1 MVLLWHKSMS
11 IYKIQ
16 NSKAEQLN
24 LNTNG
29 FGSEFALRD
38 FFAENDN
45 LYNILG
51 IKFLAKEYQ
60 IPNGRIDT
68 LGIDENGSP
77 VIIEYKWKE
86 NDDVL
91 SQGLFYLDWLR
102 NNKPHFELIV
112 KNLLGND
119 TEVVWGKP
127 RVVLIAQGF
136 NRYIKSAVRAIQNV
150 ELKTYN
156 VYEGGILQIENEYSP
171 YPDTVREVKQKA
183 VTQNSEEAE
192 YNLEY
197 HLNITSKALQEKY
210 QLIREMLLQLP
221 NVEEVSE
228 QKSGI
233 TYRTTKSF
241 ARFEFRV
248 NSIQVLVKEPSYAI
262 DTADTVKDVT
272 KNNWGYLGAIKLT
285 DDLDTQAVFE
295 IIKAS
300 YTSTL

>member
-1 MVLLWHKSMS
+1 MS
-11 IYKIQ
+11 IYKI
-16 NSKAEQLN
+16 NNNKANQLP
-24 LNTNG
+24 LKQNG
-29 FGSEFALRD
+29 FGNEFALRD

-102 NNKPHFELIV
+102 NNKPHFELIARN
-112 KNLLGND
+112 KLGND
-119 TEVVWGKP
+119 TEVLWSKP

-156 VYEGGILQIENEYSP
+156 VYEDNILQIENEYSP
-171 YPDTVREVKQKA
+171 YPEVAREIKSVVNDNQ
-183 VTQNSEEAE
+183 EAE
-192 YNLEY
+192 ETYNLEY
-197 HLNITSKALQEKY
+197 HLNKTSEKLQEKF
-210 QLIREMLLQLP
+210 QELREMLLQLP
-221 NVEEVSE
+221 DVEEILE

-233 TYRTTKSF
+233 TYRTTRSF
-241 ARFEFRV
+241 SRFEFRA
-248 NSIQVLVKEPSYAI
+248 NSIQILIRDPKYEIDIHAI
-262 DTADTVKDVT
+262 VKDVT
-272 KNNWGYLGAIKLT
+272 NNNWGYLGAIKFT
-285 DDLDTQAVFE
+285 EDLDVANVFG

-300 YTSTL
+300 YSSTL

>member
-1 MVLLWHKSMS
+1 MS
-11 IYKIQ
+11 IYKI
-16 NSKAEQLN
+16 NNNKATQLS
-24 LNTNG
+24 LKQTG
-29 FGSEFALRD
+29 FGNEFALRD

-102 NNKPHFELIV
+102 SNKPHFELIT
-112 KNLLGND
+112 KSKLGND
-119 TEVVWGKP
+119 TEVLWSKP

-156 VYEGGILQIENEYSP
+156 VYEDNILQIENEYSP
-171 YPDTVREVKQKA
+171 YPETIKEVKTAA
-183 VTQNSEEAE
+183 VTVDDSEEV
-192 YNLEY
+192 YSLES
-197 HLNITSKALQEKY
+197 HISKTSEAIGTKFSEL
-210 QLIREMLLQLP
+210 RELLLTLP
-221 NVEEVSE
+221 NVEEVSD

-241 ARFEFRV
+241 ARFEFRT
-248 NSIQVLVKEPSYAI
+248 NSIQVLVRDPRYDI
-262 DTADTVKDVT
+262 DTQGMVKDVT
-272 KNNWGYLGAIKLT
+272 ANRWGYLGAIKFT
-285 DDLDTQAVFE
+285 EDMDVAKVFE
-295 IIKAS
+295 IVKAS
-300 YTSTL
+300 YSSTL

>member
-1 MVLLWHKSMS
+1 MS
-11 IYKIQ
+11 IYKL
-16 NSKAEQLN
+16 NNNKSEQLT
-24 LNTNG
+24 LKKDG
-29 FGSEFALRD
+29 FGNEFTLRD

-68 LGIDENGSP
+68 IGIDENGSP

-112 KNLLGND
+112 RDKLGGD
-119 TEVVWGKP
+119 VEILWSKP

-156 VYEGGILQIENEYSP
+156 LYEGDILQIENEYSP
-171 YPDTVREVKQKA
+171 YPETTRETKTTAEKPP
-183 VTQNSEEAE
+183 EED
-192 YNLEY
+192 YSLEY
-197 HLNITSKALQEKY
+197 HLNVTSEVLQNKFEE
-210 QLIREMLLQLP
+210 IRGMLLQLP
-221 NVEEVSE
+221 NIEEIAD

-233 TYRTTKSF
+233 TYIPLMSLNR
-241 ARFEFRV
+241 RV
-248 NSIQVLVKEPSYAI
+248 LLMKTIIPS
-262 DTADTVKDVT
+262 
-272 KNNWGYLGAIKLT
+272 
-285 DDLDTQAVFE
+285 
-295 IIKAS
+295 
-300 YTSTL
+300 

>member
-1 MVLLWHKSMS
+1 MP
-11 IYKIQ
+11 IYKI
-16 NSKAEQLN
+16 NDNKAQQLN
-24 LNTNG
+24 LRQSG
-29 FGSEFALRD
+29 FGNEFTLRD

-102 NNKPHFELIV
+102 NNKPHFELIA
-112 KNLLGND
+112 KNILGND
-119 TEVVWGKP
+119 TEVRWNKP
-127 RVVLIAQGF
+127 RVVLLAQGF

-156 VYEGGILQIENEYSP
+156 VYDGDILQIENEYSP
-171 YPDTVREVKQKA
+171 FPEVVRATARQTAEVAEEDTVF
-183 VTQNSEEAE
+183 S
-192 YNLEY
+192 LDY
-197 HLNITSKALQEKY
+197 HLTKTSEALKSKFEEM
-210 QLIREMLLQLP
+210 REMLLQLP
-221 NVEEVSE
+221 GVEEIVE
-228 QKSGI
+228 QTSGI

-248 NSIQVLVKEPSYAI
+248 NSIQILVREPKYAI
-262 DTADTVKDVT
+262 DVQGLVKDVS
-272 KNNWGYLGAIKLT
+272 NNKWGYLGAIKFTEET
-285 DDLDTQAVFE
+285 DIAPVLE
-295 IIKAS
+295 IVKAS
-300 YTSTL
+300 YSSTL

>member
-1 MVLLWHKSMS
+1 MS
-11 IYKIQ
+11 VYKIK
-16 NSKAEQLN
+16 NNTAEQLN
-24 LNTNG
+24 LKHNG
-29 FGSEFALRD
+29 FGNEFALRD

-51 IKFLAKEYQ
+51 IRFLAKEYQ

-102 NNKPHFELIV
+102 NNKPHFELIA
-112 KNLLGND
+112 KNIFGSD
-119 TEVVWGKP
+119 TEVLWSKP

-156 VYEGGILQIENEYSP
+156 VYDGDILQIENEYSP
-171 YPDTVREVKQKA
+171 FPEMVRETKNTPV
-183 VTQNSEEAE
+183 NDESEEV
-192 YNLEY
+192 YNLES
-197 HLNITSKALQEKY
+197 HLCKTKEDVRVKFSEL
-210 QLIREMLLQLP
+210 REMILALP
-221 NVEEVSE
+221 NVEEMAE

-241 ARFEFRV
+241 TRFEFRAH
-248 NSIQVLVKEPSYAI
+248 SIQILVREPKYDVDI
-262 DTADTVKDVT
+262 QGVVKDVT
-272 KNNWGYLGAIKLT
+272 NNKWGYLGAIKFT
-285 DDLDTQAVFE
+285 EELDIAQIFAIV
-295 IIKAS
+295 KAS
-300 YTSTL
+300 YLSTL

>member
-1 MVLLWHKSMS
+1 MS
-11 IYKIQ
+11 VYKI
-16 NSKAEQLN
+16 NNNIAEQLN
-24 LNTNG
+24 LKQNG
-29 FGSEFALRD
+29 FGNEFALRD

-112 KNLLGND
+112 KNILGNG
-119 TEVVWGKP
+119 TEILWNKP
-127 RVVLIAQGF
+127 RVILVAQGF

-156 VYEGGILQIENEYSP
+156 VYEGDILQIENEYSP
-171 YPDTVREVKQKA
+171 FPEVIKKPKQ
-183 VTQNSEEAE
+183 TTINTSETEE
-192 YNLEY
+192 TYNLEY
-197 HLNITSKALQEKY
+197 HLNQTSKVLQDKFQE
-210 QLIREMLLQLP
+210 IREMLLQLP
-221 NVEEVSE
+221 NVEEALE

-241 ARFEFRV
+241 TRFEFRT
-248 NSIQVLVKEPSYAI
+248 NSIQILIRESRYDI
-262 DTADTVKDVT
+262 DMQGIVKDVS
-272 KNNWGYLGAIKLT
+272 NNKWGYLGAIKFT
-285 DDLDTQAVFE
+285 EDLDDTQVFE
-295 IIKAS
+295 IVKAS
-300 YTSTL
+300 YSSTL

>member
-1 MVLLWHKSMS
+1 MP
-11 IYKIQ
+11 IYKINDNRAQ
-16 NSKAEQLN
+16 QLN
-24 LNTNG
+24 LNQSG
-29 FGSEFALRD
+29 FGNEFALRD

-102 NNKPHFELIV
+102 NNKPHFELIAR
-112 KNLLGND
+112 NILGND
-119 TEVVWGKP
+119 TEVLWSKP

-156 VYEGGILQIENEYSP
+156 VYESGILQIENEYSP
-171 YPDTVREVKQKA
+171 YPEVTRA
-183 VTQNSEEAE
+183 TRPVVETTEEDVI
-192 YNLEY
+192 YNLDY
-197 HLNITSKALQEKY
+197 HLAKTSEVLKDKFEEM
-210 QLIREMLLQLP
+210 REMLLQLP
-221 NVEEVSE
+221 GVEEITE

-241 ARFEFRV
+241 TRFEFRT
-248 NSIQVLVKEPSYAI
+248 SSLQILVREPKYAI
-262 DTADTVKDVT
+262 DTDSIVKDVT
-272 KNNWGYLGAIKLT
+272 NNKWGYLGAIKFT
-285 DDLDTQAVFE
+285 EEMDTAPVFE

-300 YTSTL
+300 YNSTL

>member
-1 MVLLWHKSMS
+1 
-11 IYKIQ
+11 
-16 NSKAEQLN
+16 
-24 LNTNG
+24 
-29 FGSEFALRD
+29 
-38 FFAENDN
+38 
-45 LYNILG
+45 LG

-102 NNKPHFELIV
+102 NNKPHFDLIV
-112 KNLLGND
+112 KNILGN
-119 TEVVWGKP
+119 EVEVIWNKP
-127 RVVLIAQGF
+127 RVILIAQGF

-156 VYEGGILQIENEYSP
+156 VYDGNILQIENEYSP
-171 YPDTVREVKQKA
+171 YPEIIKEIKQKT
-183 VTQNSEEAE
+183 VESDIEET
-192 YNLEY
+192 YNLKY
-197 HLNITSKALQEKY
+197 HLNQTSTLLANKFQE
-210 QLIREMLLQLP
+210 IREMLLQLP

-241 ARFEFRV
+241 TRFDFR
-248 NSIQVLVKEPSYAI
+248 STYIQVLVRDCEYGI
-262 DTADTVKDVT
+262 DNEGIVKDVT
-272 KNNWGYLGAIKLT
+272 NNKWGYLGSIKLT
-285 DDLDTQAVFE
+285 EELSPESVFLIVKE
-295 IIKAS
+295 S
-300 YTSTL
+300 YNSTI

>member
-1 MVLLWHKSMS
+1 MS
-11 IYKIQ
+11 IYKL
-16 NSKAEQLN
+16 NNNKSEQLT
-24 LNTNG
+24 LKKDG
-29 FGSEFALRD
+29 FGNEFTLRD

-68 LGIDENGSP
+68 IGIDENGSP

-112 KNLLGND
+112 RDKLGGD
-119 TEVVWGKP
+119 VEILWSKP

-156 VYEGGILQIENEYSP
+156 LYEGDILQIENEYSP
-171 YPDTVREVKQKA
+171 YPETTREAKITAEKP
-183 VTQNSEEAE
+183 SEED
-192 YNLEY
+192 YSLEY
-197 HLNITSKALQEKY
+197 HLNVTSEVLQNKFEE
-210 QLIREMLLQLP
+210 IRGMLLQLP
-221 NVEEVSE
+221 NIEEIAD

-233 TYRTTKSF
+233 TYRTIKSF
-241 ARFEFRV
+241 TRFQFQK
-248 NSIQVLVKEPSYAI
+248 SYIQILVRESKYI
-262 DTADTVKDVT
+262 NDTQGIVKDIT
-272 KNNWGYLGAIKLT
+272 TYKYGYLGSIKFT
-285 DDLDTQAVFE
+285 EDMDSDLVFSILKE
-295 IIKAS
+295 S
-300 YTSTL
+300 YNSTL

>member
-1 MVLLWHKSMS
+1 MS
-11 IYKIQ
+11 LYKI
-16 NSKAEQLN
+16 NNNIAEQMN
-24 LNTNG
+24 LKQNG

-68 LGIDENGSP
+68 LGIDENSSP

-112 KNLLGND
+112 KNILGNE
-119 TEVVWGKP
+119 TEILWGKP

-156 VYEGGILQIENEYSP
+156 VYEGDILQIENEYSP
-171 YPDTVREVKQKA
+171 YPEAIKEPKQIVLQNNDDEEV
-183 VTQNSEEAE
+183 

-197 HLNITSKALQEKY
+197 HLNQTSKVLQDKFQE
-210 QLIREMLLQLP
+210 IREMLLQLP
-221 NVEEVSE
+221 NVEEMSE

-241 ARFEFRV
+241 VRFRFQT
-248 NSIQVLVKEPSYAI
+248 SHIQIRIRQAQY
-262 DTADTVKDVT
+262 DADTQGDVKDITQFKV
-272 KNNWGYLGAIKLT
+272 GYLGQIKLT
-285 DDLDTQAVFE
+285 ENSNTDIILE
-295 IIKAS
+295 IIKVS
-300 YTSTL
+300 YSSTL

>member
-1 MVLLWHKSMS
+1 MS
-11 IYKIQ
+11 VYKINNKIAQ
-16 NSKAEQLN
+16 QLN
-24 LNTNG
+24 LKQNG
-29 FGSEFALRD
+29 FGNELALEN

-51 IKFLAKEYQ
+51 IRFLAKQYQ

-102 NNKPHFELIV
+102 NNKPHFDLIV
-112 KNLLGND
+112 KNKLGND
-119 TEVVWGKP
+119 TDVIWSKP

-156 VYEGGILQIENEYSP
+156 VYEGDILQIENEYSP
-171 YPDTVREVKQKA
+171 YPEIVKEQKQVVSQINDDEV
-183 VTQNSEEAE
+183 
-192 YNLEY
+192 YNLDY
-197 HLNITSKALQEKY
+197 HLNQTSKALQDKF
-210 QLIREMLLQLP
+210 QAVREMLLKLP
-221 NVEEVSE
+221 DVEEVSE

-241 ARFEFRV
+241 AKFEFRA
-248 NSIQVLVKEPSYAI
+248 NSIQILIRESKYDI
-262 DTADTVKDVT
+262 DIQDIIKDIT
-272 KNNWGYLGAIKLT
+272 NNKWGYLGAIKFT
-285 DDLDTQAVFE
+285 EVLDNTQVFE
-295 IIKAS
+295 IVKAS
-300 YTSTL
+300 YGSTL

>member
-1 MVLLWHKSMS
+1 MS

-16 NSKAEQLN
+16 NNRAAQLN
-24 LNTNG
+24 LNASG
-29 FGSEFALRD
+29 FGNEFGLRD

-51 IKFLAKEYQ
+51 IKFLSKEYQ

-112 KNLLGND
+112 RDILGNE
-119 TEVVWGKP
+119 TEITWSKP

-136 NRYIKSAVRAIQNV
+136 NRYIKSAVCAIQGV

-156 VYEGGILQIENEYSP
+156 VYEGDILQIENEYSP
-171 YPDTVREVKQKA
+171 IPESQRRIRPLESNENT
-183 VTQNSEEAE
+183 EEIE
-192 YNLEY
+192 IYNLNY
-197 HLNITSKALQEKY
+197 HLTRTLESLRSKFLEIQ
-210 QLIREMLLQLP
+210 EMLLQLP
-221 NVEEVSE
+221 DVEELSE
-228 QKSGI
+228 QISGI
-233 TYRTTKSF
+233 TYRTTRSF
-241 ARFEFRV
+241 VKFEFKV
-248 NSIQVLVKEPSYAI
+248 NSIRILVRQAKYETDDNHLVQDI
-262 DTADTVKDVT
+262 T
-272 KNNWGYLGAIKLT
+272 NNKWGYLGMINFTNETNKEEIF
-285 DDLDTQAVFE
+285 D

-300 YTSTL
+300 YNSTL

>member
-1 MVLLWHKSMS
+1 MS
-11 IYKIQ
+11 IYKI
-16 NSKAEQLN
+16 NDNKAMQLN
-24 LNTNG
+24 LKQVG
-29 FGSEFALRD
+29 FGNEFALRD

-68 LGIDENGSP
+68 IGIDENGSP

-102 NNKPHFELIV
+102 NNKPHFDLLA
-112 KNLLGND
+112 KNKLGND

-136 NRYIKSAVRAIQNV
+136 NRYIRSAVRTIQNV

-156 VYEGGILQIENEYSP
+156 VYEGDILQIENEYSP
-171 YPDTVREVKQKA
+171 YPEVIRETKAIVTGNGENEETYSLESHLSKTSENLRVKF
-183 VTQNSEEAE
+183 SE
-192 YNLEY
+192 L
-197 HLNITSKALQEKY
+197 
-210 QLIREMLLQLP
+210 REMLLSLP
-221 NVEEVSE
+221 NAEELAE

-241 ARFEFRV
+241 ARFEFRT
-248 NSIQVLVKEPSYAI
+248 NSIQILVREPRYEV
-262 DTADTVKDVT
+262 DTQDIVKDVT
-272 KNNWGYLGAIKLT
+272 ANRWGYLGAIKFT
-285 DDLDTQAVFE
+285 EDLDITKVFE
-295 IIKAS
+295 IVKTS
-300 YTSTL
+300 YSSTL

>member
-1 MVLLWHKSMS
+1 MS
-11 IYKIQ
+11 IYKIT
-16 NSKAEQLN
+16 NNKPEQLN
-24 LNTNG
+24 LKKDG
-29 FGSEFALRD
+29 FGNEFNLRD

-68 LGIDENGSP
+68 LGIDENSSP
-77 VIIEYKWKE
+77 VIVEYKWKE

-102 NNKPHFELIV
+102 NNKPHFELLV
-112 KNLLGND
+112 KDKLGND
-119 TEVVWGKP
+119 SEIVWSKP

-136 NRYIKSAVRAIQNV
+136 NRYIKSAVRTIQNV

-156 VYEGGILQIENEYSP
+156 LYEGDIFQIEKEYSP
-171 YPDTVREVKQKA
+171 YPETVREVKQQTNEPA
-183 VTQNSEEAE
+183 GEEV

-197 HLNITSKALQEKY
+197 HLNLTSKNLQEKF
-210 QLIREMLLQLP
+210 QEIREMLLQLP
-221 NVEEVSE
+221 NVEEMSE

-241 ARFEFRV
+241 TRFEFRT
-248 NSIQVLVKEPSYAI
+248 NSIQILVRDPKYEI
-262 DTADTVKDVT
+262 DAVGIVKDVT
-272 KNNWGYLGAIKLT
+272 NNRWGYLGAIKFTEETDPLLT
-285 DDLDTQAVFE
+285 FNILKE
-295 IIKAS
+295 S
-300 YTSTL
+300 YNSTL

>member
-1 MVLLWHKSMS
+1 MS
-11 IYKIQ
+11 IYKI
-16 NSKAEQLN
+16 NNNIARQLP
-24 LNTNG
+24 LKQNG
-29 FGSEFALRD
+29 FGNEFALRD

-102 NNKPHFELIV
+102 SNKPHFELIA
-112 KNLLGND
+112 KSKLGNE

-156 VYEGGILQIENEYSP
+156 VYEGDILQIENEYSP
-171 YPDTVREVKQKA
+171 YPEVVREAKA
-183 VTQNSEEAE
+183 TVADNGESEEV
-192 YNLEY
+192 YNLES
-197 HLNITSKALQEKY
+197 HLFKIKQDVRVKFSEL
-210 QLIREMLLQLP
+210 REMLLALP
-221 NVEEVSE
+221 NVEEVTE

-241 ARFEFRV
+241 ARFEFRMH
-248 NSIQVLVKEPSYAI
+248 SIQILVREPSYEI
-262 DTADTVKDVT
+262 DTQDIVKDVT
-272 KNNWGYLGAIKLT
+272 ANRWGYLGAIKFT
-285 DDLDTQAVFE
+285 EDMDIAKVFE
-295 IIKAS
+295 IVKAS
-300 YTSTL
+300 YSSTL

>member
-1 MVLLWHKSMS
+1 MS
-11 IYKIQ
+11 IYKINNNVAQ
-16 NSKAEQLN
+16 QLT
-24 LNTNG
+24 LKQNG
-29 FGSEFALRD
+29 FGNEFALRD

-102 NNKPHFELIV
+102 SNKPHFELIA
-112 KNLLGND
+112 KSKLGNE

-156 VYEGGILQIENEYSP
+156 VYEGDILQIENEYSP
-171 YPDTVREVKQKA
+171 YPEVVREIKNVVA
-183 VTQNSEEAE
+183 DNGESEEV
-192 YNLEY
+192 YNLES
-197 HLNITSKALQEKY
+197 HLFKTKEDIRVKFGEL
-210 QLIREMLLQLP
+210 REMLLALP
-221 NVEEVSE
+221 NVEEVAE

-233 TYRTTKSF
+233 TFRTTKSF
-241 ARFEFRV
+241 ARFEFRTH
-248 NSIQVLVKEPSYAI
+248 SIQILVREPSYEI
-262 DTADTVKDVT
+262 DTQDMVKDVT
-272 KNNWGYLGAIKLT
+272 ANRWGYLGAIKFTEDT
-285 DDLDTQAVFE
+285 DIHQVLE
-295 IIKAS
+295 IVKAS
-300 YTSTL
+300 YSSTL

>member
-1 MVLLWHKSMS
+1 MP
-11 IYKIQ
+11 IYKI
-16 NSKAEQLN
+16 NDNKAQQLN
-24 LNTNG
+24 LKQSG
-29 FGSEFALRD
+29 FGNEFALRD

-51 IKFLAKEYQ
+51 IKFLEKEYQ

-102 NNKPHFELIV
+102 NNKPHFELIA
-112 KNLLGND
+112 KNILGND
-119 TEVVWGKP
+119 TEVRWNKP
-127 RVVLIAQGF
+127 RVVLLAQGF
-136 NRYIKSAVRAIQNV
+136 NRYIKSAVRTIQNV

-156 VYEGGILQIENEYSP
+156 VYDGDILQIENEYSP
-171 YPDTVREVKQKA
+171 YPEVVREARTITEGNENEEDA
-183 VTQNSEEAE
+183 V

-197 HLNITSKALQEKY
+197 HLNKASAGLKNKFQE
-210 QLIREMLLQLP
+210 IREMLLLLP
-221 NVEEVSE
+221 NVEEVAE

-241 ARFEFRV
+241 ARFEFRA
-248 NSIQVLVKEPSYAI
+248 NSIQILVREPKYAG
-262 DTADTVKDVT
+262 DTLGMVKDVSS
-272 KNNWGYLGAIKLT
+272 NSWGYLGAIKLT
-285 DDLDTQAVFE
+285 EELDTNSVFE
-295 IIKAS
+295 LVKES
-300 YTSTL
+300 YNSTL

>member
-1 MVLLWHKSMS
+1 MP
-11 IYKIQ
+11 IYKI
-16 NSKAEQLN
+16 NENKAQQLN
-24 LNTNG
+24 LKQSG
-29 FGSEFALRD
+29 FGNEFALRD

-102 NNKPHFELIV
+102 NNKPHFELIA
-112 KNLLGND
+112 KNILGND
-119 TEVVWGKP
+119 TEVLWNKP

-156 VYEGGILQIENEYSP
+156 VYENDILQIENEYSP
-171 YPDTVREVKQKA
+171 YPEVARAVRQAVEVI
-183 VTQNSEEAE
+183 EEDAI
-192 YNLEY
+192 YNLDY
-197 HLNITSKALQEKY
+197 HLTKTSEALKSKFEEM
-210 QLIREMLLQLP
+210 REMLLQLP
-221 NVEEVSE
+221 GVEEVAE

-241 ARFEFRV
+241 TRFEFRI
-248 NSIQVLVKEPSYAI
+248 NSIQILVREPEYAI
-262 DTADTVKDVT
+262 DTQDLVKDVS
-272 KNNWGYLGAIKLT
+272 NNKWGYLGAIKFTEDMNTAL
-285 DDLDTQAVFE
+285 VFE

-300 YTSTL
+300 YGSTL

>member
-1 MVLLWHKSMS
+1 MS
-11 IYKIQ
+11 IYKIT
-16 NSKAEQLN
+16 NNKTEQLN
-24 LNTNG
+24 LKRDG
-29 FGSEFALRD
+29 FGNEFTLRD

-51 IKFLAKEYQ
+51 IKYLAKEYQ

-68 LGIDENGSP
+68 IGIDENGSP

-102 NNKPHFELIV
+102 NNKPHFELLV
-112 KNLLGND
+112 KNKLGNES
-119 TEVVWGKP
+119 EVVWNKP

-136 NRYIKSAVRAIQNV
+136 NRYIKSAVRTIQNV

-156 VYEGGILQIENEYSP
+156 LYEGDILQIENEYSP
-171 YPDTVREVKQKA
+171 YPETIREVKQTTEE
-183 VTQNSEEAE
+183 VSEDEV

-197 HLNITSKALQEKY
+197 HLNITSKVLQDKFQE
-210 QLIREMLLQLP
+210 IREMLLQLP
-221 NVEEVSE
+221 NVEEISE

-241 ARFEFRV
+241 TRFEFRA
-248 NSIQVLVKEPSYAI
+248 NSIQILVREPKYII
-262 DTADTVKDVT
+262 DTQNIVKDVT
-272 KNNWGYLGAIKLT
+272 NNKWGYLGSIKFT
-285 DDLDTQAVFE
+285 EELDISRVFE
-295 IIKAS
+295 ILKAS
-300 YTSTL
+300 YDSTL